1 MRQYHEIYGFMPKD
15 VISRLS
21 QSDRNEMIIEWLSRE
36 PTPTGWFF
44 TKTVIAA
51 LGEDFINY
59 LFEKVD
65 EGINSDGTEVTREG
79 LLEGVK
85 DLMNAFASDINI
97 LYEYVELYQEEYP
110 EKLNQ
115 ETASSTVPQPRDP
128 KTGRFMKKSNKL

>member
-1 MRQYHEIYGFMPKD
+1 MFI
-15 VISRLS
+15 
-21 QSDRNEMIIEWLSRE
+21 NWLLRE

-44 TKTVIAA
+44 TKTIVTT

-65 EGINSDGTEVTREG
+65 DGMNSDGTEVTKES
-79 LLEGVK
+79 LLEAVK
-85 DLMNAFASDINI
+85 ELMNSFASDINI
-97 LYEYVELYQEEYP
+97 LYEYVELYYEEYP

-128 KTGRFMKKSNKL
+128 KTGRFMKK

>member
-15 VISRLS
+15 VINRLS
-21 QSDRNEMIIEWLSRE
+21 QSDRNEMIIEWLSRK

-44 TKTVIAA
+44 MKTIVSA

-59 LFEKVD
+59 LFEKID
-65 EGINSDGTEVTREG
+65 DGINSDGTEVTREG

-110 EKLNQ
+110 EKQNRG
-115 ETASSTVPQPRDP
+115 TVSTESQPRDP
-128 KTGRFMKKSNKL
+128 KTGRFMKK

>member
-65 EGINSDGTEVTREG
+65 EGMNSDGTEVTREG

-97 LYEYVELYQEEYP
+97 LYEYVELYKEEYP
-110 EKLNQ
+110 EKLNR

-128 KTGRFMKKSNKL
+128 KTGRFMKK

>member
-1 MRQYHEIYGFMPKD
+1 MPKD

-21 QSDRNEMIIEWLSRE
+21 QEDRNEMIIEWLERE

-65 EGINSDGTEVTREG
+65 EGINSEGTEVTREG

-97 LYEYVELYQEEYP
+97 LYEYVELYQAEYP
-110 EKLNQ
+110 EKQNWGTVS
-115 ETASSTVPQPRDP
+115 TAPQPRDP
-128 KTGRFMKKSNKL
+128 KTGRFMKK

>member
-21 QSDRNEMIIEWLSRE
+21 QSDKNEMIIEWLSRE

-59 LFEKVD
+59 LFEKID
-65 EGINSDGTEVTREG
+65 DGIRSDGTEVTREG

-110 EKLNQ
+110 EKQNL
-115 ETASSTVPQPRDP
+115 ERTTSTVPQPRDP
-128 KTGRFMKKSNKL
+128 KTGRFMKK

>member
-1 MRQYHEIYGFMPKD
+1 MRQYHEVYGFMPID
-15 VISRLS
+15 VINRLS
-21 QSDRNEMIIEWLSRE
+21 QFDRNKMFINWLLRE

-44 TKTVIAA
+44 TKTIVAA

-65 EGINSDGTEVTREG
+65 DGMNSDGTEVTKES
-79 LLEGVK
+79 LLEAVK
-85 DLMNAFASDINI
+85 ELMNTFASDINI
-97 LYEYVELYQEEYP
+97 LYEYVELYYEEYP

-128 KTGRFMKKSNKL
+128 KTGRFMKK

>member
-1 MRQYHEIYGFMPKD
+1 MRQYHEVYGFMPSD
-15 VISRLS
+15 VINRLS
-21 QSDRNEMIIEWLSRE
+21 QFDRNKMFINWLLRE

-44 TKTVIAA
+44 TKTIVTT

-65 EGINSDGTEVTREG
+65 EGMNSDGTEVTKEN
-79 LLEGVK
+79 LLEAVK
-85 DLMNAFASDINI
+85 ELMNSFASDINI
-97 LYEYVELYQEEYP
+97 LYEYVELYYEEYP

-128 KTGRFMKKSNKL
+128 KTGRFMKK

>member
-15 VISRLS
+15 VINRLS
-21 QSDRNEMIIEWLSRE
+21 QSDKNEMIIEWLSRE

-110 EKLNQ
+110 EKLNL
-115 ETASSTVPQPRDP
+115 ERTTSTVPQPRDP
-128 KTGRFMKKSNKL
+128 KTGRFMKK

>member
-21 QSDRNEMIIEWLSRE
+21 QSDRNEMIIEWLERE

-44 TKTVIAA
+44 TKTVTAA

-110 EKLNQ
+110 EKQNWGTVS
-115 ETASSTVPQPRDP
+115 TAPQPRDP
-128 KTGRFMKKSNKL
+128 KTGRFMKK

>member
-1 MRQYHEIYGFMPKD
+1 MRQYHEVYGFMPKD
-15 VISRLS
+15 VINRLS
-21 QSDRNEMIIEWLSRE
+21 QFDRNKMFINWLLRE

-44 TKTVIAA
+44 TKTIVNA

-65 EGINSDGTEVTREG
+65 DGMNSDGTEVTKES
-79 LLEGVK
+79 LLEAVK
-85 DLMNAFASDINI
+85 ELMNSFASDINI
-97 LYEYVELYQEEYP
+97 LYEYVELYYEEYP

-128 KTGRFMKKSNKL
+128 KTGRFMKK

>member
-21 QSDRNEMIIEWLSRE
+21 QSDKNEMIIEWLSRE

-110 EKLNQ
+110 EKLNL
-115 ETASSTVPQPRDP
+115 ERTTSTVPQPRDP
-128 KTGRFMKKSNKL
+128 KTGRFMKK

>member
-115 ETASSTVPQPRDP
+115 ETVSSTVPQPRDP
-128 KTGRFMKKSNKL
+128 KTGRFMKKQ

>member
-15 VISRLS
+15 VINRLS

-51 LGEDFINY
+51 LGEGFINY

-65 EGINSDGTEVTREG
+65 EGINSDEEEVTRES

-110 EKLNQ
+110 EKQNQ
-115 ETASSTVPQPRDP
+115 GTTSTTPQPRDP
-128 KTGRFMKKSNKL
+128 KTGRFMKK

>member
-1 MRQYHEIYGFMPKD
+1 MRQYHEVYGFMPKD
-15 VISRLS
+15 VINRLS
-21 QSDRNEMIIEWLSRE
+21 QFDRNKMFINWLLRE

-44 TKTVIAA
+44 TKTIVAA
-51 LGEDFINY
+51 LGEDFVNY

-65 EGINSDGTEVTREG
+65 DGMNSDGEKVTRES

-85 DLMNAFASDINI
+85 DLMNSFASDINI
-97 LYEYVELYQEEYP
+97 LYEYVELYYEEYP

-128 KTGRFMKKSNKL
+128 KTGRFMKK

>member
-1 MRQYHEIYGFMPKD
+1 MRHYHEIYGFMPID
-15 VISRLS
+15 VINRLS
-21 QSDRNEMIIEWLSRE
+21 QSDRNRMFLEWLSRE

-44 TKTVIAA
+44 TKTVIAT

-59 LFEKVD
+59 LFEKVV

-110 EKLNQ
+110 EKQNRG
-115 ETASSTVPQPRDP
+115 TVSTVTQPRDP
-128 KTGRFMKKSNKL
+128 KTGRFMKK

>member
-15 VISRLS
+15 VINRLS

-44 TKTVIAA
+44 TKTVTAA

-59 LFEKVD
+59 LFEKVV
-65 EGINSDGTEVTREG
+65 EGMNSDGTEVTRDG
-79 LLEGVK
+79 LLEAVK
-85 DLMNAFASDINI
+85 DLMNSFASDINI

-110 EKLNQ
+110 EKQNQ
-115 ETASSTVPQPRDP
+115 GTASTTPQPRDP
-128 KTGRFMKKSNKL
+128 KTGRFMKK

>member
-21 QSDRNEMIIEWLSRE
+21 QSDKNEMIIEWLSRE

-44 TKTVIAA
+44 TKTVITA

-110 EKLNQ
+110 EKLNL
-115 ETASSTVPQPRDP
+115 ERTTSTVPQPRDP
-128 KTGRFMKKSNKL
+128 KTGRFMKK

>member
-1 MRQYHEIYGFMPKD
+1 MRQYHEVYGFMPEN
-15 VISRLS
+15 VINKLS
-21 QSDRNEMIIEWLSRE
+21 QLDRDKMFLEWLSRE

-65 EGINSDGTEVTREG
+65 EGINSEGTEVTREG

-110 EKLNQ
+110 EKQNQ
-115 ETASSTVPQPRDP
+115 GTTSTTPQPRDP
-128 KTGRFMKKSNKL
+128 KTGRFMKK

>member
-15 VISRLS
+15 VINRLS

-44 TKTVIAA
+44 TKTVTAA

-59 LFEKVD
+59 LFEKVV
-65 EGINSDGTEVTREG
+65 EGMNYDGTEVTRDG
-79 LLEGVK
+79 LLEAVK
-85 DLMNAFASDINI
+85 DLMNSFASDINI

-110 EKLNQ
+110 EKQNRV
-115 ETASSTVPQPRDP
+115 TVSTEPQPRDP
-128 KTGRFMKKSNKL
+128 KTGRFMKK

>member
-21 QSDRNEMIIEWLSRE
+21 QEDRNEMIIEWLERE

-44 TKTVIAA
+44 TKTVTAA

-59 LFEKVD
+59 LFEKVV
-65 EGINSDGTEVTREG
+65 EGMNSDGTEVTRDG
-79 LLEGVK
+79 LLEAVK

-110 EKLNQ
+110 EKLNR
-115 ETASSTVPQPRDP
+115 ETVSSTVPQPRDP
-128 KTGRFMKKSNKL
+128 KTGRFMKK

>member
-21 QSDRNEMIIEWLSRE
+21 QSDRNKMIIEWLSRE

-44 TKTVIAA
+44 TKTVTAA

-59 LFEKVD
+59 LFEKVV
-65 EGINSDGTEVTREG
+65 EGMNSDGTEVTRDG
-79 LLEGVK
+79 LLEAVK
-85 DLMNAFASDINI
+85 DLMNSFASDINI

-110 EKLNQ
+110 EKQNQ
-115 ETASSTVPQPRDP
+115 GTVSTAPQPRDP
-128 KTGRFMKKSNKL
+128 KTGRFMKK

>member
-1 MRQYHEIYGFMPKD
+1 MPKS
-15 VISRLS
+15 VINRLS

-44 TKTVIAA
+44 TKTIVAA

-65 EGINSDGTEVTREG
+65 EGMNSDGTEVTKEN
-79 LLEGVK
+79 LLEAVK
-85 DLMNAFASDINI
+85 DMMNVFASDINT

-110 EKLNQ
+110 EKLNLKR
-115 ETASSTVPQPRDP
+115 TSSTVPQPRDP
-128 KTGRFMKKSNKL
+128 KTGRFMKK

>member
-36 PTPTGWFF
+36 PTPTRWFF

-65 EGINSDGTEVTREG
+65 EGIRSDGTEVTKEG

-85 DLMNAFASDINI
+85 DMMNVFASDINI
-97 LYEYVELYQEEYP
+97 LYGYVELYQEEYP
-110 EKLNQ
+110 EKQNRG
-115 ETASSTVPQPRDP
+115 TTSIVPQPRDP
-128 KTGRFMKKSNKL
+128 KTGRFMKLKG

>member
-1 MRQYHEIYGFMPKD
+1 MRQYHEVYGFMPKD
-15 VISRLS
+15 VINRLS
-21 QSDRNEMIIEWLSRE
+21 QFDRNKMFINWLLRE

-44 TKTVIAA
+44 TKTIVAT

-65 EGINSDGTEVTREG
+65 DGMNSDGTEVTKES
-79 LLEGVK
+79 LLEAVK
-85 DLMNAFASDINI
+85 ELMNSFASDINI
-97 LYEYVELYQEEYP
+97 LYEYVELYYEEYP

-128 KTGRFMKKSNKL
+128 KTGRFMKK